1 MNKSVLALVAMASA
15 VVSVPAFAAPASAT
29 VRTADLN
36 LASPA
41 GREVLARRIS
51 FAAKRVCIVEGD
63 RSLVALIE
71 GHKCYDR
78 AVNSAHSRVASAADS
93 IVIASR

>member
-1 MNKSVLALVAMASA
+1 MNKPVLTLAAMASA
-15 VVSVPAFAAPASAT
+15 FVSAPAFAAPASAT

-63 RSLVALIE
+63 RSLVAMIN
-71 GHKCYDR
+71 GNKCYDR
-78 AVNSAHSRVASAADS
+78 AVSSAYRKVVSRTGEVAL
-93 IVIASR
+93 ASR

>member
-1 MNKSVLALVAMASA
+1 MNKSVLALAAMASA
-15 VVSVPAFAAPASAT
+15 VVSAPAFAAPASAT

-63 RSLVALIE
+63 RSLVAMIN
-71 GHKCYDR
+71 GNKCYDS
-78 AVNSAHSRVASAADS
+78 AVSSAHSQVASLAGS
-93 IVIASR
+93 IVVASR

>member
-1 MNKSVLALVAMASA
+1 MNKSVLALAAMASA
-15 VVSVPAFAAPASAT
+15 VVSAPAFAAPASAT
-29 VRTADLN
+29 VRTADIN

-41 GREVLARRIS
+41 GREVLARRIA

-63 RSLVALIE
+63 RSLVAMIE

-78 AVNSAHSRVASAADS
+78 AVSSAQSQVASAADS
-93 IVIASR
+93 IVVASR